1 MHANHHPEQT
11 RRLPTR
17 LKLMLA
23 VPVAILVCQLLLLA
37 FAGSSDAIAT
47 PW

>member
-1 MHANHHPEQT
+1 MYANQDRDQT

-17 LKLMLA
+17 LKLILA
-23 VPVAILVCQLLLLA
+23 VPVAILMCQLLLLI
-37 FAGSSDAIAT
+37 FAGASDPMHM

>member
-1 MHANHHPEQT
+1 MHVNHEPGQT
-11 RRLPTR
+11 RHLPTR

-37 FAGSSDAIAT
+37 FAGSSDPIAS